1 MGVKGLWELLA
12 PVGRRVS
19 VETLAGK
26 KLAIDASIWM
36 VQFMKAMRDE
46 KGEMVRNAHL
56 LGFFRRICKLLFL
69 RTKPVFVFDGGT
81 PVLKRRTVIARRR
94 QRENAQAKVRKTAEK
109 LLLNHLKALKLKKLS
124 DDVKNQRLQQNG
136 DAKGQKKSDQVGLIG
151 CDLGRNN
158 EKEQDK
164 TCGAEVDKNI
174 SKATVSTS
182 CNQEDLDALLA
193 ASIVAEED
201 ELLAGK
207 APYSA
212 VSLSEEED
220 DTDPEIILPE
230 LGAEVDLSVLAALPQ
245 SMQFDILSQ
254 LKGKKVE
261 GPLKDSNNQKQ
272 FEVSEKDRGKG
283 KGILLHEDDTVGCR
297 SSSEDMVAKKY
308 NQDKVD
314 EMLVAS
320 ILAEENEKLVNNVST
335 SGGPFICEEEDF
347 INDEDEEMI
356 LPAMHGKVDPAVLAS
371 LPPSMQLDLLGQMRE
386 RLIAENRQ
394 KYQKVKKDPAKFSEL
409 QIQAYL
415 KTVAFRRE
423 INEVQKV
430 AAGGVVGGVQTSRIA
445 SEANREYIF
454 SRSFTGD
461 KQELTSTSLEKN
473 KNTHQ
478 KTPGNHFSQGFV
490 NNSDPANDSST
501 SSGLGRDEAGSPS
514 DENIQTYLDERGQ
527 FRVSRLRAMG
537 MRMTRDI
544 QRNLDLI
551 KEIEQERTVVNKA
564 ANNNAMLSGDKNVPS
579 KASSNLLVDT
589 SDGSNVD
596 LAGDNSRNEHLAL
609 AGDAS
614 LEISFMDDDA
624 NKCLNDDNDD
634 LFASLVAGNSV
645 AFSTADKNSL
655 KEQVS
660 DSSSD
665 CDWEEGIVE
674 GKSGVHVKIKSPAS
688 KDNYNDESDVEW
700 EDGVCDDANTTVSAA
715 EAQKKTSRGCL
726 EEEADLQE
734 AIRRSLEVMGDCKL
748 NGASS
753 SHEYSNADGDRSD
766 YALNQ
771 DDNLVDSGV
780 KSIYGNFRA
789 PERDAGMGESTL
801 HREGNTEHRES
812 NYKLIDDKMDG
823 TVRSNKQVSQ
833 SPEGLSESSVAFDSE
848 KTVSFIKKPHSMEI
862 GSHSEDLLPT
872 ADESRRD
879 EIHMAAQQ
887 LLGTLNEDGKVFANG
902 NKSPV
907 ADYLGSSK
915 EEKKNCS
922 YEAQPFGNYSEK
934 PEPVAPFVDSSSERL
949 TEDLDTQPEFPKEN
963 CGSFEKRKSDLGKDA
978 MEPPGPLSAK
988 DLETWSELAG
998 EDNHG
1003 SFEESKN
1010 NLVEDAMDTPAH
1022 LFADEIKHGLEEEIR
1037 ILGQEYTSLAYEQRK
1052 LERNAESVNSELFTE
1067 CQELLQMFGLPYII
1081 APMEAEAQC
1090 AYLELAKLV
1099 DGVVTDDS
1107 DVFLFGARSVYKN
1120 IFDDR
1125 KYVETYFME
1134 DIEKELGL
1142 TREKL
1147 IRMALLLGS
1156 DYTEG
1161 VSGIGIVNAIEVVNA
1176 FPEEDGLLKFRQWVE
1191 SPDPTIFGMLETKSG
1206 SSTRKKG
1213 SKVEENLPGKN
1224 CNIEETVMDQ
1234 NVSHAQE
1241 HDSSDDI
1248 QETKQNFM
1256 NKHRNVSKNWNIPSS
1271 FPSET
1276 VISAYSCPQVDKS
1289 TDPFAWGKPDHLVL
1303 RKLCWEKFGWTSQK
1317 ADELLLPVL
1326 KEYNKN
1332 ETQLRLEA
1340 FYTFNERF
1348 AKIRSKRIKKAVKG
1362 ITGDHPSE
1370 FTDEPAEDLS
1380 KSRKNE
1386 TGIPAE
1392 LGISKSETFKGTGES
1407 PADMKPLNL
1416 KQSRKRKNS
1425 GDTVAKTQSRK
1436 KGKLNAPVSASGLPE
1451 VDVQTGAEQAQ
1462 PSDDNGL
1469 SRNRNNKGRAKGVRV
1484 PRGRG
1489 KRSLGAD
1496 SRKTTSSDSESDDHE
1511 PEVHGINSRSTEGVR
1526 RSLRSRKSVNY
1537 AMDNIETE
1545 DTVASSDQSNKT
1557 DLNREQTDE
1566 IFSGLHGFCG
1576 NDESDFSRH
1585 KESTINLSPKKD
1597 LPRSYLESG
1606 GGFCTDEEKTSHA
1619 GASNCD
1625 SSHDADYLK
1634 VGGGFCLDDNETGNK
1649 HNEIHDDDDED
1660 YLRVGGG
1667 FCLDDET
1674 GSKHNEIHDDS
1685 ATIVDD
1691 SAELTRSCSGF
1702 VDEAECGKN
1711 ITNESSSVNK
1721 TSGIELQD
1729 RGNTK
1734 LKSVMN
1740 HDSVNARSNYNQL
1753 ESDTGVWI
1761 SENAQGDTENAAAAF
1776 SAMPFLRKKRRKS

>member
-69 RTKPVFVFDGGT
+69 RTKPVFIFDGGT

-124 DDVKNQRLQQNG
+124 DDVKNQRLKQNG
-136 DAKGQKKSDQVGLIG
+136 DTKGQKKSDQVDLIS

-182 CNQEDLDALLA
+182 CNQEDLDAMLA

-207 APYSA
+207 APCGV

-220 DTDPEIILPE
+220 NTDPEIILPAS
-230 LGAEVDLSVLAALPQ
+230 GAEVDLSVLAALPQ
-245 SMQFDILSQ
+245 SMQSDILSW

-283 KGILLHEDDTVGCR
+283 KGILLHEVGTVECR
-297 SSSEDMVAKKY
+297 SSSDDMVAKKY

-314 EMLVAS
+314 EMLAAS
-320 ILAEENEKLVNNVST
+320 ILAEENEKLVNNAST
-335 SGGPFICEEEDF
+335 SGGPFISEEEDF

-430 AAGGVVGGVQTSRIA
+430 AAGGVVDGVQTSRIA

-461 KQELTSTSLEKN
+461 KQELTSSSLEKN

-478 KTPGNHFSQGFV
+478 KTLGNHFSQGFV

-501 SSGLGRDEAGSPS
+501 SSGLVCNEAGSPS
-514 DENIQTYLDERGQ
+514 DENIETYQDERGQ

-544 QRNLDLI
+544 QRNLDLM

-564 ANNNAMLSGDKNVPS
+564 ANDNAILSGEKNVAS

-596 LAGDNSRNEHLAL
+596 LVGDNSRNEHPAL

-614 LEISFMDDDA
+614 LEISFMDDGD
-624 NKCLNDDNDD
+624 NKCLNDDDDDD
-634 LFASLVAGNSV
+634 LFVSLVA
-645 AFSTADKNSL
+645 FSSADKNSL

-674 GKSGVHVKIKSPAS
+674 GKSGVHVEMKSPVS
-688 KDNYNDESDVEW
+688 KDNYIDESDVEW
-700 EDGVCDDANTTVSAA
+700 EDGVCDDANTTLCAA

-734 AIRRSLEVMGDCKL
+734 AIQRSLEVMGDCKL
-748 NGASS
+748 HGASS
-753 SHEYSNADGDRSD
+753 RHEYSNADGDRSD
-766 YALNQ
+766 YAVNQ

-780 KSIYGNFRA
+780 KSICGNFGA
-789 PERDAGMGESTL
+789 PKRDAGMGESTL

-812 NYKLIDDKMDG
+812 NYKIIDDNMDG
-823 TVRSNKQVSQ
+823 TVRSNKRVSQ
-833 SPEGLSESSVAFDSE
+833 SHEGQSESSVAFDSE
-848 KTVSFIKKPHSMEI
+848 KTVSFIKKPHSKEI
-862 GSHSEDLLPT
+862 GSYSEDLLPT
-872 ADESRRD
+872 ADESRRN
-879 EIHMAAQQ
+879 EIHMAAEQ

-902 NKSPV
+902 KKSTV
-907 ADYLGSSK
+907 ADSLDASK

-922 YEAQPFGNYSEK
+922 YEAEPFCNYSEK
-934 PEPVAPFVDSSSERL
+934 PEPVAPFVDSSSEGL
-949 TEDLDTQPEFPKEN
+949 TEDLDTQPELPREN
-963 CGSFEKRKSDLGKDA
+963 CGSFEKGKSDLGKDA
-978 MEPPGPLSAK
+978 MEPPGLLSAE
-988 DLETWSELAG
+988 DLETQSELPG

-1010 NLVEDAMDTPAH
+1010 NLVEDAMD
-1022 LFADEIKHGLEEEIR
+1022 ADAIEHGLEEEIR
-1037 ILGQEYTSLAYEQRK
+1037 ILGQEYTNLAYEQRK

-1142 TREKL
+1142 TGDKL

-1191 SPDPTIFGMLETKSG
+1191 SPDPTIFGWFETKSG
-1206 SSTRKKG
+1206 SSTQKKG

-1224 CNIEETVMDQ
+1224 CNIEETMTDRKI
-1234 NVSHAQE
+1234 SHAQE

-1248 QETKQNFM
+1248 QETKQIFM
-1256 NKHRNVSKNWNIPSS
+1256 NKHRNVSKNWHIPSS

-1370 FTDEPAEDLS
+1370 FTDDPAGELA

-1386 TGIPAE
+1386 TGIPAG

-1425 GDTVAKTQSRK
+1425 GDTVVKTQSRK
-1436 KGKLNAPVSASGLPE
+1436 KGKLSAPASASGLPE

-1469 SRNRNNKGRAKGVRV
+1469 SRNRSNKGRGKGARV
-1484 PRGRG
+1484 PRGRR
-1489 KRSLGAD
+1489 KRSLGTD
-1496 SRKTTSSDSESDDHE
+1496 SRKITSSDSEGDDHE
-1511 PEVHGINSRSTEGVR
+1511 PEVHGINSRGTEGVR

-1545 DTVASSDQSNKT
+1545 DTVASSDQNNKT

-1566 IFSGLHGFCG
+1566 IFSGLHGVCG
-1576 NDESDFSRH
+1576 NNDSGFSRH

-1634 VGGGFCLDDNETGNK
+1634 VGGGFCLDGNETGSK
-1649 HNEIHDDDDED
+1649 HNEIHDEDED

-1667 FCLDDET
+1667 FCLGEDET

-1691 SAELTRSCSGF
+1691 SEELTRGCSDF

-1711 ITNESSSVNK
+1711 ITYQSSSVNK

-1734 LKSVMN
+1734 LKGVVN
-1740 HDSVNARSNYNQL
+1740 HDSVNARSNYDKL